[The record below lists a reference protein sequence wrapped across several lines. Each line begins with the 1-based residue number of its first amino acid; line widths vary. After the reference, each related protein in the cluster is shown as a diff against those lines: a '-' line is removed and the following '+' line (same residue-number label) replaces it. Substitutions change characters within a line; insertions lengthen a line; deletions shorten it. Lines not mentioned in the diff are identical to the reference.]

1 MIRERLPRPIR
12 RAGRWAKQ
20 QINPRGVILMYHRIA
35 EERFDPWNLCVT
47 PDHFAEQLDVLQ
59 STNVRVM
66 HLHELAASLASGKIP
81 KRSVVITFDD
91 GYLDNLENARPVL
104 DRHGIPA
111 TVFVASGY
119 VGSEGEFWWD
129 AMERILLMPGKLPE
143 KLEVEIAGE
152 RRSWD
157 LNGDATWTEADA
169 ERYREWKP
177 YTQAQTARQRLYQE
191 LRKVVLRDGP
201 AERAR
206 IIAELLTWAGI
217 PSTARPERRILDD
230 DGLRRLAADDLIDI
244 GGHSITHPELANL
257 SVPEQDHE
265 LRTSKDRLEQ
275 ILGREVTALAYPH
288 GSCSA
293 DTKRLAE
300 AAGYGFACGT
310 QRRPVQ
316 RGTDLYE
323 LPRVGVRNVPGREF
337 KAMLAEFL
345 PI

>member
-1 MIRERLPRPIR
+1 
-12 RAGRWAKQ
+12 
-20 QINPRGVILMYHRIA
+20 MYHRIA
-35 EERFDPWNLCVT
+35 DERFDPWNLCVT
-47 PDHFAEQLDVLQ
+47 PDNFAEQLDVLQ

-104 DRHGIPA
+104 DRYGIPA
-111 TVFVASGY
+111 TVFIASGF

-129 AMERILLMPGKLPE
+129 AMERVLLMPGKLPE
-143 KLEVEIAGE
+143 KFQVEIGGE

-157 LNGDATWTEADA
+157 LDGDGTWTEADA
-169 ERYREWKP
+169 ERHRDWKP
-177 YTQAQTARQRLYQE
+177 YTPAHTARQRLYQE
-191 LRKVVLRDGP
+191 LRKVVGGSP
-201 AERAR
+201 AERTR
-206 IIAELLTWAGI
+206 IVAELLAWAGI
-217 PSTARPERRILDD
+217 PSTARPQRRIMDD
-230 DGLRRLAADDLIDI
+230 DGLRRLAADGLIDI
-244 GGHSITHPELANL
+244 GAHSITHPELANL
-257 SVPEQDHE
+257 SVAEQDHE
-265 LRTSKDRLEQ
+265 LRSSKDRLEQ
-275 ILGREVTALAYPH
+275 ILGRKVAALAYPH

-316 RGTDLYE
+316 RGADRYE